1 MQIQYYNNVQWNNH
15 HQTAAHPVS
24 QYGTF
29 TGISEITQTD
39 LGTMTSEATRTLR
52 GHIATTRQIQD
63 GATYIGLPAQIWAM
77 PVGAGWC
84 YNDLAGS
91 PILQLACSGRELNL
105 PGDVPDPA
113 ANAGESSYSKNGLVG
128 VSWIEAGHL
137 HHNSS
142 HPAGKVAMVLGGTR
156 LRQLV
161 KETEK
166 RGLSFK
172 TSGSH
177 LGGSIAGVI
186 ATSSHGS
193 RLGYGGV
200 QDQVAGMLLVTGENR
215 TLWVEP
221 ASEPLLNDATIAQ
234 LGDNVVAIR
243 DDAIF
248 ADALIHLGAMGI
260 VCAVAFKL
268 VPDSGYNVV
277 SREYPIT
284 REWLERVAAGE
295 FRQLSAR
302 LGEDREP
309 CFYELTLDPRKGA
322 DGQITAFHTFYYPV
336 AAPPT
341 ESEAIAVPHAAD
353 TFSVFT
359 AAVQAQKTTE
369 STTWTWQKAQ
379 SIIDNFDAG
388 KYYKDHIFN
397 PSLKPPGKVYRWSDM
412 HSDTLSGGVPGALH
426 NASIAVDR
434 HQLPEVFDRM
444 FRAVKS
450 LKPHFMFTARF
461 VSNAAGTM
469 AFTRFRETA
478 VIEIDGLSRLG
489 YNYIFQGTVQNIPAY
504 PVVTEK
510 AIKKVRRAFD
520 AEPAPVDYSMH
531 WGKLGWWGDAAK
543 AHADYGP
550 LSDPR
555 SPLSRWRAT
564 RSRLIDPACDGMFRN
579 QGTVDWALLD

>member
-1 MQIQYYNNVQWNNH
+1 
-15 HQTAAHPVS
+15 
-24 QYGTF
+24 
-29 TGISEITQTD
+29 
-39 LGTMTSEATRTLR
+39 MTRNATRLLR
-52 GHIATTRQIQD
+52 EHILNAHQGQRDNDSSGI
-63 GATYIGLPAQIWAM
+63 PARIWAM

-91 PILQLACSGRELNL
+91 QHLQLACSGRELNE
-105 PGDVPDPA
+105 PGDDADPDFVE
-113 ANAGESSYSKNGLVG
+113 GKTSYSKNGLVG
-128 VSWIEAGHL
+128 VSWIKANHL
-137 HHNSS
+137 HQNSAYR
-142 HPAGKVAMVLGGTR
+142 AGKVAMVLGGTR

-161 KETEK
+161 KESEK
-166 RGLSFK
+166 RGLSLH

-215 TLWVEP
+215 TVWIEP
-221 ASEPLLNDATIAQ
+221 ASDPLLNDDTIAQ
-234 LGDNVVAIR
+234 LGDDVVAIR
-243 DDAIF
+243 DDAMF
-248 ADALIHLGAMGI
+248 ADALVHLGAMGI
-260 VCAVAFKL
+260 VCAVALKL

-277 SREYPIT
+277 HTKHIIT
-284 REWLERVAAGE
+284 REWLDRVAAGDY
-295 FRQLSAR
+295 RQLSAR

-336 AAPPT
+336 TAPPT
-341 ESEAIAVPHAAD
+341 ESEAIAVPHGAD
-353 TFSVFT
+353 TFSDFI

-369 STTWTWQKAQ
+369 GTTWSQLKAH
-379 SIIDNFDAG
+379 SIIDHFDGAQ
-388 KYYKDHIFN
+388 YYEQNIFN
-397 PSLKPPGKVYRWSDM
+397 PSQKPPGKVFRWSDM

-434 HQLPEVFDRM
+434 GQLPEVFDRM
-444 FRAVKS
+444 FEAVEG

-469 AFTRFRETA
+469 AFTRFDETA

-489 YNYIFQGTVQNIPAY
+489 YQYIFSGTVANIDTY
-504 PVVTEK
+504 PVVTEQ
-510 AIKKVRRAFD
+510 AIAEVRRAFD
-520 AEPAPVDYSMH
+520 DNQVEYSMH

-550 LSDPR
+550 PSDPS

-564 RSRLIDPACDGMFRN
+564 RSQLIDPACDGLFRN
-579 QGTVDWALLD
+579 QGTMDWALLD